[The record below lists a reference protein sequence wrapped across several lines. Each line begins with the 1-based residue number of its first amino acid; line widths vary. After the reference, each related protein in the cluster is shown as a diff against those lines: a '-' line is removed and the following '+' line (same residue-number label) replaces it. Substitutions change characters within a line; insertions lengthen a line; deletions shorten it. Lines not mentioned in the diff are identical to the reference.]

1 MTLWFAKYRDSYRA
15 HIPKCVCSRWNVQYL
30 PARLYQLSPTLVLV
44 WPGAMKV
51 KTTLIET
58 LVYQLSSTH
67 IFVWPGATKVKT
79 TLMYIQTLVYNN
91 CHRRSSSFN
100 QKKVQSQD
108 NSHTNTCLPTL
119 ILIWPGAK
127 SQSQDN
133 SHTNSFFTNCHRLS
147 SSSDQEQRAEVK
159 TTLIQTL
166 CLPTLIGSHPRL
178 TGIKDGRNNPM
189 YKVVIIV
196 YLTYFCIS
204 YSIALSLFT
213 IRFFFFTNVIL
224 MDGIFPIL

>member
-1 MTLWFAKYRDSYRA
+1 
-15 HIPKCVCSRWNVQYL
+15 
-30 PARLYQLSPTLVLV
+30 
-44 WPGAMKV
+44 MKV

-178 TGIKDGRNNPM
+178 TRSKELKSRQLS
-189 YKVVIIV
+189 YKLFV
-196 YLTYFCIS
+196 YQLS
-204 YSIALSLFT
+204 SALILVWPGAKSWSQDNSHTNSLFT
-213 IRFFFFTNVIL
+213 NSHRLSSSF
-224 MDGIFPIL
+224 DRDQRWSK